1 MNENATPRPTIHE
14 SERTYLGKLLL
25 AAKVIL
31 EAAPD
36 LSLVSD
42 PLEVELG
49 IFKDRVEFALLLPE
63 AATVA
68 LPWRDGHGNAP
79 RLAALKGGIAPAG
92 LPVLSPDRKAKAPGS
107 MRSPGAFVLTLE
119 PL

>member
-1 MNENATPRPTIHE
+1 MAVL
-14 SERTYLGKLLL
+14 SYQRTYLGKLLL
-25 AAKVIL
+25 AAKAIL

-63 AATVA
+63 AAVVA
-68 LPWRDGHGNAP
+68 LPWRDDHDNVRRTNRG
-79 RLAALKGGIAPAG
+79 
-92 LPVLSPDRKAKAPGS
+92 
-107 MRSPGAFVLTLE
+107 
-119 PL
+119 

>member
-1 MNENATPRPTIHE
+1 MNMSENTASRPAIHQFE
-14 SERTYLGKLLL
+14 QTYLGKLLL

-63 AATVA
+63 AAAVA
-68 LPWRDGHGNAP
+68 LPWRDIHNNAP
-79 RLAALKGGIAPAG
+79 R
-92 LPVLSPDRKAKAPGS
+92 
-107 MRSPGAFVLTLE
+107 T
-119 PL
+119 